1 MRITARGLSPVFLVT
16 NAIVWVSAA
25 IIMGILSYWISQEEQ
40 PDSIIYMEVVSVLT
54 VAFALAALFLGT
66 YPSYLQLFNLIFSYL
81 WIVVVALATSL
92 FTNAESEQAHA
103 VQAFSFV
110 AFFALLFNVLY
121 SWYPDFGREQ

>member
-1 MRITARGLSPVFLVT
+1 M
-16 NAIVWVSAA
+16 
-25 IIMGILSYWISQEEQ
+25 
-40 PDSIIYMEVVSVLT
+40 T
-54 VAFALAALFLGT
+54 VAFALAVLFLGT

-110 AFFALLFNVLY
+110 ALYVYPIILVVKLAGWTDNFPLGFSFALLFNVLY